1 MKKILAY
8 VAYIAIYAIFTFVIA
23 ISFIATIC
31 GDGDKGLFD
40 LFK

>member
-1 MKKILAY
+1 MKKILAN
-8 VAYIAIYAIFTFVIA
+8 VACTALYTVFAFVMA

-40 LFK
+40 LF

>member
-1 MKKILAY
+1 MKKVLAY

-31 GDGDKGLFD
+31 GDGDNWLFD

>member
-1 MKKILAY
+1 MKKILAN
-8 VAYIAIYAIFTFVIA
+8 VACTVLYTVFAFVIA

-40 LFK
+40 LF

>member
-1 MKKILAY
+1 MKKILSN
-8 VAYIAIYAIFTFVIA
+8 VVYIALYAVFTFVIA

-40 LFK
+40 LF

>member
-8 VAYIAIYAIFTFVIA
+8 AAYFVLYAVFTFIIA

-40 LFK
+40 LF

>member
-8 VAYIAIYAIFTFVIA
+8 TAYIALYAVFTFVIA
-23 ISFIATIC
+23 ISILATIC

>member
-8 VAYIAIYAIFTFVIA
+8 TAYIALYAIFTFVLA

-40 LFK
+40 LF

>member
-8 VAYIAIYAIFTFVIA
+8 TAYIALYAILAFVIA
-23 ISFIATIC
+23 ISIIATIC

-40 LFK
+40 LF

>member
-8 VAYIAIYAIFTFVIA
+8 TAYIALYTVFAFVMA
-23 ISFIATIC
+23 ISIVAIIC

-40 LFK
+40 LF

>member
-1 MKKILAY
+1 MKKILSN
-8 VAYIAIYAIFTFVIA
+8 VAYTIVYTVFAFVIA

-40 LFK
+40 LF